1 MPYSSFSECI
11 LPNGFNISW
20 HALCATLWSDVK
32 EGPKVFLKVN
42 TSSREVILLVAVGI
56 SFSNTSLTIIL
67 LERSTLS
74 LVSMSNVEM
83 KFLTLLILL
92 E

>member
-42 TSSREVILLVAVGI
+42 TPFNAKVCILLKQEKAVEAAL
-56 SFSNTSLTIIL
+56 F
-67 LERSTLS
+67 
-74 LVSMSNVEM
+74 
-83 KFLTLLILL
+83 
-92 E
+92 